1 MKNKKLKSFLC
12 FLLAFVV
19 LFSFPLEIKAHAAAL
34 EAAWLT
40 YAIITYMAACGIVFT
55 ATGGAQALANA
66 VNEAWDDWTETQTE
80 IIDITDYIEV
90 YKGGN
95 SGGSPDPNETG
106 LQFGYAAAAVLAK
119 FVEWLLNNGW
129 AKGTKVEKEYN
140 FGSWEAKKTSDGT
153 SSGVWESFNCFTSII
168 GEVETG
174 VYNETN
180 YYRAPILQLGTVIEN
195 PIAYNY
201 RTYSATEYMY
211 IYWDDSFGFRVI
223 TKNIATGNQSRSP
236 KNFHPLQTS
245 KAFGFNSYTENFDA
259 SFKQITFAYFDNLLY
274 FGFIGKDGM
283 LYLGSF
289 IQHGM
294 PDIDKSS
301 LSASITIPDEVPDIS
316 PSTDTEALRI
326 NLTEIFGDNKP
337 DTVEEAADIIEN
349 VITDTGKL
357 PNPKPQI
364 TTDTNLN
371 PSPSPV
377 PTPAP
382 TPVIEDIDDL
392 GLPALGEALF
402 TRFPFSLPRDI
413 LALFK
418 ILSAEP
424 QTPKWSVDL
433 TGEALGISSEFVIDF
448 SNFEMLGTICR
459 WFSVIS
465 FALFLILIT
474 KGMIGW

>member
-1 MKNKKLKSFLC
+1 M
-12 FLLAFVV
+12 
-19 LFSFPLEIKAHAAAL
+19 
-34 EAAWLT
+34 
-40 YAIITYMAACGIVFT
+40 II
-55 ATGGAQALANA
+55 
-66 VNEAWDDWTETQTE
+66 
-80 IIDITDYIEV
+80 
-90 YKGGN
+90 
-95 SGGSPDPNETG
+95 S
-106 LQFGYAAAAVLAK
+106 
-119 FVEWLLNNGW
+119 
-129 AKGTKVEKEYN
+129 
-140 FGSWEAKKTSDGT
+140 SD
-153 SSGVWESFNCFTSII
+153 S
-168 GEVETG
+168 
-174 VYNETN
+174 
-180 YYRAPILQLGTVIEN
+180 TV
-195 PIAYNY
+195 
-201 RTYSATEYMY
+201 
-211 IYWDDSFGFRVI
+211 
-223 TKNIATGNQSRSP
+223 
-236 KNFHPLQTS
+236 
-245 KAFGFNSYTENFDA
+245 
-259 SFKQITFAYFDNLLY
+259 
-274 FGFIGKDGM
+274 
-283 LYLGSF
+283 
-289 IQHGM
+289 
-294 PDIDKSS
+294 
-301 LSASITIPDEVPDIS
+301 TIPEEVPDIS
-316 PSTDTEALRI
+316 PSIETEVLRI

-377 PTPAP
+377 LTPAP

-392 GLPALGEALF
+392 GLPELGEALF